1 MFLSS
6 PSLLFPRG
14 DYLLFTP
21 SSFSRSTLVRNTI
34 FRFRSAASADGSKSA
49 CLSIEALAKPVNIV
63 TSITTNS
70 SSTGICYDDFK
81 IHDANTIMLDKEL
94 TYKKQ
99 LRITEHPNTL
109 TDYTVSITITGS
121 ASRLRITCNTLRVKP

>member
-1 MFLSS
+1 MV
-6 PSLLFPRG
+6 PSLS
-14 DYLLFTP
+14 TS
-21 SSFSRSTLVRNTI
+21 SSFLLARFNTLECEVNIVVTFVRFI
-34 FRFRSAASADGSKSA
+34 LIVYIAASADRSKRA
-49 CLSIEALAKPVNIV
+49 CRSIVARAQPNITV
-63 TSITTNS
+63 TSITTRS